1 MSYRDELF
9 TLMLEA
15 EMHGDIDAAEIYQQ
29 MIDELDEGEH

>member
-15 EMHGDIDAAEIYQQ
+15 ELHGDIDAAETYQQ
-29 MIDELDEGEH
+29 MIDELDASEH